1 MIQLNEYAIIDRNRI
16 GDIKEEI
23 ITIRLHHRIEC
34 LETLQFLA
42 ETTYKRYTF
51 LQNLANVIVYTF

>member
-1 MIQLNEYAIIDRNRI
+1 MIQSNEYASIDRNRI

-23 ITIRLHHRIEC
+23 ITIRRIEC

-42 ETTYKRYTF
+42 DTTYK
-51 LQNLANVIVYTF
+51 Q